1 MVTEG
6 KHNHCR
12 SGELYSK
19 VVFSWG
25 EYAVNDARELQQK
38 FGITNILRVTEKAPG
53 YPVIEIDNLFARASI
68 ALHGAHVMQ
77 FQPKGEEAVLWLS
90 RDAVF
95 SEGKAI
101 RGGIP
106 ICWPWFGGH
115 PGGGLSAHGF
125 VRNRFWNL
133 ESCEQLANGFT
144 RITITTS
151 DDDSSHLL
159 WDHHFRL
166 RLSIE
171 VGRDLSLALKMEN
184 PGPTSYMITA
194 ALHSYFN
201 VGDVSMVDIVGL
213 EGVEYIDQLSSDRR
227 QIQNGPVSFDGEL
240 DRIYYP
246 AGGEELLQDGSLK
259 RKIRLTATGSR
270 STIVWNPWIKKSDSM
285 ADFEKGGY
293 RHMVCVET
301 GNAADDIIELAPK
314 CSHVLGVR
322 ISTERD

>member
-101 RGGIP
+101 RAAFRYAG
-106 ICWPWFGGH
+106 
-115 PGGGLSAHGF
+115 PGSG
-125 VRNRFWNL
+125 VIL
-133 ESCEQLANGFT
+133 E
-144 RITITTS
+144 
-151 DDDSSHLL
+151 
-159 WDHHFRL
+159 
-166 RLSIE
+166 
-171 VGRDLSLALKMEN
+171 
-184 PGPTSYMITA
+184 
-194 ALHSYFN
+194 
-201 VGDVSMVDIVGL
+201 
-213 EGVEYIDQLSSDRR
+213 
-227 QIQNGPVSFDGEL
+227 
-240 DRIYYP
+240 
-246 AGGEELLQDGSLK
+246 
-259 RKIRLTATGSR
+259 
-270 STIVWNPWIKKSDSM
+270 
-285 ADFEKGGY
+285 ADY
-293 RHMVCVET
+293 RHMALSGIVS
-301 GNAADDIIELAPK
+301 GIWSRANNWLMDLPG
-314 CSHVLGVR
+314 SL
-322 ISTERD
+322 